1 MGLDMFL
8 KGKMYVPYNER
19 NSTASKLDVEY
30 EVSVIELELAYWR
43 KVNSIHNWFVNNV
56 QDGVD
61 DCSEFYVNPPKLV
74 ELRDLCKKAL
84 ETKDSSLL
92 PPTSGF
98 FFGSTEI
105 DDWYWADIQETYDR
119 LNKIIDDPLIVGN
132 QSRVDV
138 YYRASW

>member
-8 KGKMYVPYNER
+8 KGKRYISYDER
-19 NSTASKLDVEY
+19 EEISSKLESQY
-30 EVSVIELELAYWR
+30 EVRVIELDLCYWR

-61 DCSEFYVNPPKLV
+61 DCSEFYVSPSKLI

-84 ETKDSSLL
+84 ETGDPSLL

-119 LNKIIDDPLIVGN
+119 LKAITDDPLIIGDR
-132 QSRVDV
+132 SRVDV
-138 YYRASW
+138 YYQASW